1 MINSYMVTKEH
12 WGFLF
17 VLGALALNWPFLYI
31 FGAALPYYLFSVW
44 ALVIICTGL
53 LASKDGKRKEH

>member
-17 VLGALALNWPFLYI
+17 VLGALAFNWPFLYI
-31 FGAALPYYLFSVW
+31 FGSGLPYYLFGVW
-44 ALVIICTGL
+44 ALIILCSGL
-53 LASKDGKRKEH
+53 LSAYDGRRKEP